1 MIFPPFGESDSGWS
15 QEKRGWSH
23 QQWDRAGSPE
33 SQAQQGLGHCG
44 VGWLSA
50 VGCLYYVLP
59 CFAMN
64 IWAIHFVTWPGRSSD
79 LGISLKKPV
88 PGERCQH
95 CKQRCARFWGLL
107 CHILL
112 LVQADYVDSSLFMLV
127 LIDNTMITLWL
138 IDSNYRNLHQVHLF
152 WPPHDAH
159 GQDKNRKLSPKTKVP
174 WHERL
179 TQQKQ
184 KAEDP
189 SAKGPTMP
197 KAVQRSTAADF
208 TVVTWQNQAKKGNIG
223 ILDAYP
229 PLVQKYD
236 MENHWF

>member
-1 MIFPPFGESDSGWS
+1 
-15 QEKRGWSH
+15 
-23 QQWDRAGSPE
+23 
-33 SQAQQGLGHCG
+33 
-44 VGWLSA
+44 
-50 VGCLYYVLP
+50 
-59 CFAMN
+59 
-64 IWAIHFVTWPGRSSD
+64 
-79 LGISLKKPV
+79 
-88 PGERCQH
+88 
-95 CKQRCARFWGLL
+95 
-107 CHILL
+107 
-112 LVQADYVDSSLFMLV
+112 
-127 LIDNTMITLWL
+127 L

-208 TVVTWQNQAKKGNIG
+208 TVVT
-223 ILDAYP
+223 
-229 PLVQKYD
+229 
-236 MENHWF
+236 